1 MNVVHGTILSS
12 VNYDIKFSINM
23 HGTSTKGKIVE
34 VYHECS
40 EQNYECSRKIN
51 MYAWHQHK
59 GNFFVEVYHSAMNV
73 VNKTMNAAE
82 RSTCIIKGKGK
93 YLKYGS
99 SPCHQDI

>member
-34 VYHECS
+34 VYHS
-40 EQNYECSRKIN
+40 
-51 MYAWHQHK
+51 
-59 GNFFVEVYHSAMNV
+59 GMNV

-82 RSTCIIKGKGK
+82 RSTCMHGTSTKGIF
-93 YLKYGS
+93 L
-99 SPCHQDI
+99 